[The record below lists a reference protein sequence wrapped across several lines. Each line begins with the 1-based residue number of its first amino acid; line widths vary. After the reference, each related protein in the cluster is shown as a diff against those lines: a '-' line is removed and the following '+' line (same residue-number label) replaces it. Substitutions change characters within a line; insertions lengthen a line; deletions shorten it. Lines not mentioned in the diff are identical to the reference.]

1 MASRKH
7 NVEFLRSQRARHLP
21 LLIYECMPY
30 ALGLNFVHVEIEV
43 SLDSSGL
50 GVAAKI
56 KQKIIVFVIGC
67 VSKEERLKII
77 SLTT

>member
-43 SLDSSGL
+43 SLDSSG
-50 GVAAKI
+50 VAAKI